1 MIIVLRSVFPRLV
14 FAHSMRSIAPRL
26 SGLLLCL
33 AMTACQSQIRIEPIG
48 VAASPVRSAEA
59 VPLSKDRITSE
70 RVLHLRDQL
79 TQNKVA
85 QDQLEEIVANY
96 ARIGHRQ
103 IMAPDDRAL
112 RLQRIFDDV
121 HRHSHLADM
130 PLKPLLIEKD
140 IFQAYTL
147 GGLEVIFYSG
157 LTESLSDDGLAIIIG
172 HEIAHIAAGHAV
184 EQVSRDV
191 VNLSHLHHDEAR
203 LSGFYA
209 IEAEYEADMVGL
221 LYATLAGY
229 DASKASE
236 IWQVLMDVRDT
247 PKFNLFTATHPPDEL
262 RDERLTDQA
271 KMIEHLHD
279 SPQWQKD
286 LKCNPL
292 YCSTD

>member
-1 MIIVLRSVFPRLV
+1 MRFGVRCAAFSKRAKTSLV
-14 FAHSMRSIAPRL
+14 AVALL
-26 SGLLLCL
+26 SALS
-33 AMTACQSQIRIEPIG
+33 ACQSQIRIEPTG
-48 VAASPVRSAEA
+48 VAQSPVRSSEA
-59 VPLSKDRITSE
+59 VPLSKDRITSQ

-79 TQNKVA
+79 TQNKLA
-85 QDQLEEIVANY
+85 QSQLEEMLAGY
-96 ARIGHRQ
+96 ASFGHRQ
-103 IMAPDDRAL
+103 ITDDDPRMK

-121 HRHSHLADM
+121 HQHSHLAGM
-130 PLKPLLIEKD
+130 PLVPILIEKN

-191 VNLSHLHHDEAR
+191 VNLSHDHHDDAR

-209 IEAEYEADMVGL
+209 IDAEYEADMVGL

-236 IWQVLMDVRDT
+236 IWQVLMDVRAQD
-247 PKFNLFTATHPPDEL
+247 KFSIFTSTHPPDEL
-262 RDERLTDQA
+262 RDERLRAQA
-271 KMIEHLHD
+271 AQIEHLNR
-279 SPQWQKD
+279 SPSWQQD

-292 YCSTD
+292 YCDKD

>member
-1 MIIVLRSVFPRLV
+1 
-14 FAHSMRSIAPRL
+14 MRSIAPRL

-48 VAASPVRSAEA
+48 VAASPVGSAEA

-85 QDQLEEIVANY
+85 QNQLEEIVANY

-121 HRHSHLADM
+121 HHHSHLADM
-130 PLKPLLIEKD
+130 PLALLIEKD

-247 PKFNLFTATHPPDEL
+247 PKFNLSHRNPP
-262 RDERLTDQA
+262 A
-271 KMIEHLHD
+271 
-279 SPQWQKD
+279 
-286 LKCNPL
+286 
-292 YCSTD
+292 

>member
-1 MIIVLRSVFPRLV
+1 MVRSVFSRFV
-14 FAHSMRSIAPRL
+14 FASQLKPVLPVL
-26 SGLLLCL
+26 SGLMIG
-33 AMTACQSQIRIEPIG
+33 AMLTACQSQIRIEPTG

-59 VPLSKDRITSE
+59 VPLAKDRITSQ

-79 TQNKVA
+79 TQNKLA
-85 QDQLEEIVANY
+85 QNQLEEIVANY
-96 ARIGHRQ
+96 ASNGHRQ
-103 IMAPDDRAL
+103 IIAPDERAL

-184 EQVSRDV
+184 EKVSRDV
-191 VNLSHLHHDEAR
+191 VNLSHLHHDKAR

-247 PKFNLFTATHPPDEL
+247 PKFNLFTSTHPPDDL
-262 RDERLTDQA
+262 RDERLTGQA
-271 KMIEHLHD
+271 KMIEALRD
-279 SPQWQKD
+279 SPQWQDD
-286 LKCNPL
+286 LICNPL
-292 YCSTD
+292 YCSGD